1 MLSWLLFGK
10 KEVRKAREDAKAGFD
25 SVKSDINSLSEWVK
39 HLNTHKE
46 KHKHAVSELNL
57 RLSTIEKDLEN
68 LKNVLIA
75 GNLGKNKQVFK
86 TQTGVYNK
94 QTGVQGV
101 YEGVQTGVQ
110 TGVLKYLSSSE
121 RALVYILLNS
131 EMKLSY
137 EDLSA
142 MLGKS
147 RATIRGQV
155 NSIKQK
161 SEGVIE
167 ELMEK
172 NGKKRVFIP
181 DEIKDRLIE
190 TEKMKNRKFRKNE
203 KSEGFDESNE
213 SEIIE
218 E

>member
-10 KEVRKAREDAKAGFD
+10 REVRQAREDAKKGFD
-25 SVKSDINSLSEWVK
+25 SVKSDINSLSEWIK

-46 KHKHAVSELNL
+46 KHKQVFEDIND

-75 GNLGKNKQVFK
+75 GNLQKAKQVFK
-86 TQTGVYNK
+86 TSTDVQAK
-94 QTGVQGV
+94 QTGVQDV
-101 YEGVQTGVQ
+101 YDSVQTGVQ
-110 TGVLKYLSSSE
+110 TGVLRYLSASE
-121 RALVYILLNS
+121 RALVYVLLNS

-147 RATIRGQV
+147 RATIRGQI

-161 SEGVIE
+161 SEGVLE
-167 ELMEK
+167 EVMEK
-172 NGKKRVFIP
+172 NGKKRVFILE
-181 DEIKDRLIE
+181 EIKEQLIKTAKVRSHKGE
-190 TEKMKNRKFRKNE
+190 THEK
-203 KSEGFDESNE
+203 
-213 SEIIE
+213 
-218 E
+218 